1 MLREELKTLFN
12 SDTECFYDNGIS
24 KTLLKLF
31 DACILEHINENN
43 FAPEVLNVYKKFSKM
58 KQEAPEGMKNEL
70 FVTIR
75 KFAKEQSLSGSDF
88 EPLVL
93 FRFLMVKSKLI
104 MDDYAFVGEH
114 LAKLGYNDLAIEF
127 MKLYE
132 KFEQNKALMFITM
145 ANFYNLK
152 LKNYKM
158 AIKYYEKYLQ
168 LDATKSVI
176 YVIVGNLYSKVYGD
190 KSLEDQVFYFEKAY
204 KLKPDDRLI
213 LHGLAFCYEKLGKKE
228 KAAFFYEKLLDNNP
242 TSIDYYNYGAFLISC
257 GDFKNGHKYF
267 RYRFLIEDENL
278 KYPLPNDVKKWDL
291 ESDISD
297 KTLLVHYEQGVGD
310 TFMYCRFIPLLK
322 RKAKKIIFVVQ
333 QNLYN
338 LIKNSNI
345 ISEGIS
351 VISDSENLSNLQYDA
366 SMALL
371 DAPYALC
378 IESRNIPY
386 YEKYL
391 DIEENKVLEYREKYI
406 KSNNNLKIGIACA
419 GDKSANYHGRDIDIE
434 KFNILTGIKG
444 IDIYSLQFG
453 IESKHPEII
462 DLGLTF
468 KDFTD
473 TAEAIKNMDLVISTD
488 NVILNLAG
496 ALGVKT
502 IGLFNKQTNFRWFKL
517 DDDNVG
523 WYKSVKPLQADIQDD
538 WGPVFSELVNIVADI
553 SKNN

>member
-291 ESDISD
+291 ESDIFD
-297 KTLLVHYEQGVGD
+297 KTLLVHYEQGFGD

-322 RKAKKIIFVVQ
+322 RKAKKLF
-333 QNLYN
+333 L
-338 LIKNSNI
+338 
-345 ISEGIS
+345 
-351 VISDSENLSNLQYDA
+351 
-366 SMALL
+366 
-371 DAPYALC
+371 
-378 IESRNIPY
+378 
-386 YEKYL
+386 
-391 DIEENKVLEYREKYI
+391 
-406 KSNNNLKIGIACA
+406 
-419 GDKSANYHGRDIDIE
+419 
-434 KFNILTGIKG
+434 
-444 IDIYSLQFG
+444 
-453 IESKHPEII
+453 
-462 DLGLTF
+462 
-468 KDFTD
+468 
-473 TAEAIKNMDLVISTD
+473 
-488 NVILNLAG
+488 
-496 ALGVKT
+496 
-502 IGLFNKQTNFRWFKL
+502 LFNKICIT
-517 DDDNVG
+517 
-523 WYKSVKPLQADIQDD
+523 
-538 WGPVFSELVNIVADI
+538 
-553 SKNN
+553 

>member
-43 FAPEVLNVYKKFSKM
+43 FAPEVLNLYKNFSKM

-297 KTLLVHYEQGVGD
+297 KTLLVHYEQGFGD

>member
-297 KTLLVHYEQGVGD
+297 KTLLVHYEQGFGD

-523 WYKSVKPLQADIQDD
+523 WYKSVKPLQAGIQDD

>member
-176 YVIVGNLYSKVYGD
+176 YVIVGNLYAKVYGD

-297 KTLLVHYEQGVGD
+297 KTLLVHYEQGFGD

>member
-297 KTLLVHYEQGVGD
+297 KTLLVHYEQGFGD

-351 VISDSENLSNLQYDA
+351 IISDSENLSNLQYDA

>member
-213 LHGLAFCYEKLGKKE
+213 LHGLAFCYEKLAKKE

-297 KTLLVHYEQGVGD
+297 KTLLVHYEQGFGD

>member
-297 KTLLVHYEQGVGD
+297 KTLLVHYEQGFGD

>member
-43 FAPEVLNVYKKFSKM
+43 FAPEVLNLYKKFSKM

-297 KTLLVHYEQGVGD
+297 KTLLVHYEQGFGD

>member
-278 KYPLPNDVKKWDL
+278 KYPLHNDVKKWDL

-297 KTLLVHYEQGVGD
+297 KTLLVHYEQGFGD
-310 TFMYCRFIPLLK
+310 TFMYCRFITLLK

-406 KSNNNLKIGIACA
+406 KLNNNLKIGIACA

>member
-132 KFEQNKALMFITM
+132 KFEQNKALMFITV

-297 KTLLVHYEQGVGD
+297 KTLLVHYEQGFGD

-538 WGPVFSELVNIVADI
+538 WVPVFSELVNIVADI

>member
-1 MLREELKTLFN
+1 
-12 SDTECFYDNGIS
+12 
-24 KTLLKLF
+24 
-31 DACILEHINENN
+31 
-43 FAPEVLNVYKKFSKM
+43 M

-297 KTLLVHYEQGVGD
+297 KTLLVHYEQGFGD

>member
-297 KTLLVHYEQGVGD
+297 KTLLVHYEQGFGD

-322 RKAKKIIFVVQ
+322 RKTKKIIFVVQ